1 MTSCSISRNTLD
13 VDGSSMLDN
22 TLIVFFSEVSI
33 IGDGIDAQHDPKN
46 TPLAVIG
53 GKNIG
58 HVGGRCLRYTT
69 RTTNDFWTTVGRQL
83 GLDKAYVM
91 GNPGDNHGGLP
102 ELFPA

>member
-1 MTSCSISRNTLD
+1 
-13 VDGSSMLDN
+13 MLDN

-53 GKNIG
+53 GKNLG
-58 HVGGRCLRYTT
+58 NVGGRCLRYTT
-69 RTTNDFWTTVGRQL
+69 RTTNDLWTTVGRQL
-83 GLDKAYVM
+83 GLDSNFVM
-91 GNPGDNHGGLP
+91 GNATDNHVGSPGLP